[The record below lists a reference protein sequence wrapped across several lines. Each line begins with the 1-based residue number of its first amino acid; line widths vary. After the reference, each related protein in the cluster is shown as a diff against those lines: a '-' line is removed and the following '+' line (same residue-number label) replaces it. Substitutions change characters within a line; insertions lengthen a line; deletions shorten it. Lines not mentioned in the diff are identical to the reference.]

1 MADFEQAINFVLKN
15 EGGLEENPNDPG
27 GITNH
32 GISLRFL
39 KSIKPD
45 ASEEDIRNLT
55 VNQAKTIYYDHF
67 WVNLPCKDFHNQDLV
82 NYIFDCVV
90 LHGLGEA
97 VKMVQR
103 ALWACFKQYKCVLE
117 DGVMG
122 QVTLS
127 QMNLAGYLLIYPL
140 MAERANFCRS
150 IARNE
155 VFLNGWCNRCY
166 RK

>member
-67 WVNLPCKDFHNQDLV
+67 WVNSPCKDF
-82 NYIFDCVV
+82 II
-90 LHGLGEA
+90 
-97 VKMVQR
+97 R
-103 ALWACFKQYKCVLE
+103 
-117 DGVMG
+117 
-122 QVTLS
+122 
-127 QMNLAGYLLIYPL
+127 I
-140 MAERANFCRS
+140 
-150 IARNE
+150 
-155 VFLNGWCNRCY
+155 
-166 RK
+166 